1 MNHKKNRMLV
11 TFLKVL
17 LYARFREN
25 NKFWVMLIPGHL
37 KMFPNP
43 ILLVCRKRNTAD
55 SLGFSGAPLL
65 WERTAACFHCVLS

>member
-1 MNHKKNRMLV
+1 
-11 TFLKVL
+11 
-17 LYARFREN
+17 
-25 NKFWVMLIPGHL
+25 MLIPGHL